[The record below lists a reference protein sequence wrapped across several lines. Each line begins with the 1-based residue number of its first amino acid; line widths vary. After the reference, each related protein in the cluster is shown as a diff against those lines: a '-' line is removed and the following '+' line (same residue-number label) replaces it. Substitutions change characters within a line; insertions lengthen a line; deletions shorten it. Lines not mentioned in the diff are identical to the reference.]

1 MHVTGVL
8 LNGCYPCL
16 MTNAMNEKKLLLTVP
31 FHYRNGIAWWLL
43 SQAWTPIHIK
53 DSMSK
58 VCFCM
63 SAQKFFPGFLIIFDI
78 DTYNRQKII
87 NSMIVFWQVWTET
100 SGTWA
105 VPIDHFKFLFSV
117 FQSLVV
123 GIYFFPQLWPFL
135 FFAMFIQHQLFF
147 F

>member
-31 FHYRNGIAWWLL
+31 FHYRNAIAWWLL

-100 SGTWA
+100 SGPYRPFQ
-105 VPIDHFKFLFSV
+105 VPFFSFSV
-117 FQSLVV
+117 SGQVV
-123 GIYFFPQLWPFL
+123 GIFISFRTFGLSL
-135 FFAMFIQHQLFF
+135 LFAMLIQHRLFF